1 MKFFVSRVVTSL
13 LLGLALLAVPAAK
26 VAAQAKP
33 VLVVSL
39 SGVDEILGDVGFLTQ
54 LAGSAPV
61 GQMAAMMA
69 NQYVQGLDRKKA
81 ITIVVNSEQGEL
93 KPMGIIPVTDLPR
106 FLEGVA
112 QGLGEV
118 QEAGNGV
125 YELNARGVPTY
136 IKEQGGWAFVG
147 QSVNALNDL
156 PDDPA
161 AIAGE
166 LATDYDIAIR
176 AHIKNL
182 PDMYKQMAMQ
192 QIKQGVA
199 QQLESAG
206 QIGNQEAEIQQALI
220 KANIEQWEMLMNE
233 MDTITIGWLVDRD
246 GQKTYIDAVTTAIP
260 GTKMAKQMASLRDMK
275 SNFSGFVVPGAA
287 ATIQAVAE
295 MTEADIEQTVAMLKP
310 LRDSAK
316 NEIDEDNDL
325 PDEEARA
332 AAKKLIDQLFVV
344 LEDTL
349 REGKLD
355 MGAAM
360 MLENRTMSVLMG
372 IGVADGT
379 KVEQSIRDLANIAKQ
394 DPNFPGINFDA
405 AKDGAVRFHT
415 MEIPVPEDEDARD
428 VFGATLDVVVGVAEK
443 ATYFGFGE
451 NCLDGLRKAISAS
464 ASSTGTSPP
473 MTMNVALGP
482 ILEFA
487 SNFEDNPMVTA
498 LAATLA
504 ENKGSDNIVITSTPI
519 PNGARYR
526 FEVQEGVL
534 KSIGQATMA
543 GAAQ

>member
-1 MKFFVSRVVTSL
+1 MKLFVSRVFRS
-13 LLGLALLAVPAAK
+13 LLGLALLTVPAAS

-69 NQYVQGLDRKKA
+69 NQYVQGLDRKKS
-81 ITIVVNSEQGEL
+81 ITIVVNSEEGEL

-118 QEAGNGV
+118 QEAGDGV

-136 IKEQGGWAFVG
+136 IKEKGGWAFIG

-166 LATDYDIAIR
+166 LATDYDIGIR

-182 PDMYKQMAMQ
+182 PDMYKQLALT

-206 QIGNQEAEIQQALI
+206 EIGNQEAQLQQTLI
-220 KANIEQWEMLMNE
+220 KANIEQWEAMMNE
-233 MDTITIGWLVDRD
+233 IDTITLGWLVDRD
-246 GQKTYIDAVTTAIP
+246 TQKTYIDGVTTAIP

-275 SNFSGFVVPGAA
+275 SNFAGFVVPGAA
-287 ATIQAVAE
+287 ATVHAVGE
-295 MTEADIEQTVAMLKP
+295 MTEADIEQTVSMLRP
-310 LRDSAK
+310 LRDTAK

-325 PDEEARA
+325 PDDEARA
-332 AAKKLIDQLFVV
+332 VAKDLIDQLFTV
-344 LEDTL
+344 LEDTI
-349 REGKLD
+349 REGKFD

-360 MLENRTMSVLMG
+360 MLDNRTMSVLVG
-372 IGVADGT
+372 LGVADGT
-379 KVEQSIRDLANIAKQ
+379 KVEQSIRDLAEIAKK

-405 AKDGAVRFHT
+405 AKDGPVRFHT
-415 MEIPVPEDEDARD
+415 MQIPVPEDEDARD
-428 VFGATLDVVVGVAEK
+428 VFGATMDVVVGIGEK
-443 ATYFGFGE
+443 ATYFGFGNE
-451 NCLDGLRKAISAS
+451 CLNGLRKAISTS
-464 ASSTGTSPP
+464 ASNTGNSPP

-487 SNFEDNPMVTA
+487 SNFEDNPMVAA
-498 LAATLA
+498 LAGTLK

-526 FEVQEGVL
+526 LEVQEGVL
-534 KSIGQATMA
+534 KSIGQATMV
-543 GAAQ
+543 GVAQ